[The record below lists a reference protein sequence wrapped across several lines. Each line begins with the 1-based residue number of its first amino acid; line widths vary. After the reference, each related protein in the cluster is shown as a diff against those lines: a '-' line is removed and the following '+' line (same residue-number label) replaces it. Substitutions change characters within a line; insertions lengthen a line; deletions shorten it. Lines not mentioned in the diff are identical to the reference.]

1 MSKFESRKKRESIRL
16 DTEWI
21 KFKVKI
27 ALFFF
32 KKVKIEK
39 EKGDINIMM
48 ERELENWANT
58 NSLKIYIKTVE
69 KPISIRGH
77 SYYKINGKRH
87 YKIITF
93 SK

>member
-1 MSKFESRKKRESIRL
+1 MSKFESRKKRESFRF

-32 KKVKIEK
+32 KKVQI
-39 EKGDINIMM
+39 
-48 ERELENWANT
+48 EREQRDVNITMKRELKNWANA
-58 NSLKIYIKTVE
+58 NGLKICIKTVE
-69 KPISIRGH
+69 RPINIRGH
-77 SYYKINGKRH
+77 SYYQINAKRH
-87 YKIITF
+87 YTVISF

>member
-1 MSKFESRKKRESIRL
+1 MSKFEGRKERASSRF

-32 KKVKIEK
+32 KKVQI
-39 EKGDINIMM
+39 
-48 ERELENWANT
+48 EREQRDVNITMKRELKNWAND
-58 NSLKIYIKTVE
+58 NGLKICIKTVE
-69 KPISIRGH
+69 RPINIRGH
-77 SYYKINGKRH
+77 SYYQINAKRH
-87 YKIITF
+87 YTVISF